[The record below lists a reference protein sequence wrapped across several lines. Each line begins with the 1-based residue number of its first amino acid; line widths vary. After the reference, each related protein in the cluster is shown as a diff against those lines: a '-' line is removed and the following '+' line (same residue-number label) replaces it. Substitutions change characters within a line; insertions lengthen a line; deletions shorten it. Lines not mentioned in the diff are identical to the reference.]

1 LPGQTYDR
9 AGVAAAQV
17 LKMDQI
23 DTMKTTCIEA
33 TSMEDDDSA
42 RQCSQI
48 EADMMMASWI
58 ESGTKLTLHVRS
70 DDSGLK
76 HKDGTGGGG

>member
-1 LPGQTYDR
+1 
-9 AGVAAAQV
+9 
-17 LKMDQI
+17 
-23 DTMKTTCIEA
+23 
-33 TSMEDDDSA
+33 MEDDNSA
-42 RQCSQI
+42 RQWSQI